1 MKKKY
6 IKAMERFCSCQ
17 ISMSLIWIVWLFLSF
32 SAPDYFHAGENTK
45 MIIGTGSI
53 FYTGLAVTAFIP
65 SIVSRL
71 PYVSFI
77 PISIS
82 ELPLNRPHPPG
93 AIPVQDN
100 EY

>member
-1 MKKKY
+1 
-6 IKAMERFCSCQ
+6 MERFCSCQ
-17 ISMSLIWIVWLFLSF
+17 ISMSLIWIVCLFLSF

-45 MIIGTGSI
+45 VIIGTGCI

-77 PISIS
+77 PFIFS
-82 ELPLNRPHPPG
+82 ELLLNHPHSSG

>member
-1 MKKKY
+1 
-6 IKAMERFCSCQ
+6 MERFCSCQ
-17 ISMSLIWIVWLFLSF
+17 ISMSLIWIVCLFLSF
-32 SAPDYFHAGENTK
+32 SAPNYFHAGENTK

-77 PISIS
+77 TFIFS
-82 ELPLNRPHPPG
+82 ELLLNHPHSSG

>member
-1 MKKKY
+1 
-6 IKAMERFCSCQ
+6 MERLCSCQ
-17 ISMSLIWIVWLFLSF
+17 ISMSLIWIVCLLLSF

-77 PISIS
+77 PFIFS
-82 ELPLNRPHPPG
+82 ELLLNHPHSSG

>member
-1 MKKKY
+1 
-6 IKAMERFCSCQ
+6 MERFCSCQ

-45 MIIGTGSI
+45 VIIGTGSI
-53 FYTGLAVTAFIP
+53 FYTGLAVTAFIL

-77 PISIS
+77 PIYIFRITIKSPTFFRS
-82 ELPLNRPHPPG
+82 NTCAG
-93 AIPVQDN
+93 
-100 EY
+100 

>member
-1 MKKKY
+1 
-6 IKAMERFCSCQ
+6 MERFYSCQ
-17 ISMSLIWIVWLFLSF
+17 ISMSLIWIVCLFLSF

-45 MIIGTGSI
+45 VIIGTGCI
-53 FYTGLAVTAFIP
+53 FYTGLAVTAFIL

-77 PISIS
+77 PFIFS
-82 ELPLNRPHPPG
+82 ELLLNHPHPPG